1 MDTSINIKTLNP
13 IIRLLI
19 EYFRGKSLMGLLFKI
34 EVKRQ
39 IVVTMEEQEKNM
51 PRHRNFRW
59 EEVQIQF

>member
-1 MDTSINIKTLNP
+1 
-13 IIRLLI
+13 
-19 EYFRGKSLMGLLFKI
+19 MGLLFKI

-51 PRHRNFRW
+51 PLHRNFRW